1 MQNLFKILVISN
13 YKLMCYTGRIF
24 PTAAMTKINENDN
37 KPPTAEISFEIY
49 PSFKSD
55 NPGLNGFT

>member
-1 MQNLFKILVISN
+1 
-13 YKLMCYTGRIF
+13 MCYTGRIF